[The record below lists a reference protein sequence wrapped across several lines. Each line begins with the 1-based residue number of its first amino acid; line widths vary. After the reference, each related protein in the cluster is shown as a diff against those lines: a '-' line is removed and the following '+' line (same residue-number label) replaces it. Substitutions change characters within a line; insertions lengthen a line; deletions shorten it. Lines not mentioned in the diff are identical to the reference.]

1 MRKSPRHYIVAAI
14 IFGAI
19 GALTAETGTLLG
31 GLIGIG
37 VGLLVV
43 LFWHS
48 YPRVGYAE
56 KRIEPPT
63 CTDRRIGR

>member
-1 MRKSPRHYIVAAI
+1 MRRSPKHYVISAI
-14 IFGAI
+14 IFGTI
-19 GALTAETGTLLG
+19 GVLTAETGTLLG
-31 GLIGIG
+31 GLVGIG

-56 KRIEPPT
+56 KKIAAPR
-63 CTDRRIGR
+63 CTDRRYGS